1 MKKPISRRDFLKGSL
16 AAAGL
21 SIAASITP
29 FGTKLLD
36 AKEAKKA
43 AFGPTVWYDVTPD
56 NRVTVSIPQSE
67 MGQGVRTALAMIV
80 ADELD
85 VAWKQIRV
93 KESAVSPAFTNP
105 LMGDQIT
112 VASASVRA
120 FYEPIRKAGAAGRA
134 MLVKA
139 AAQTWKVPEAE
150 CAASLGVVRHTKSSR
165 KLTYGRLCAKAAALP
180 VIQDAPLKKESEF
193 RYIGKPMARLDIPEK
208 VEGKAVFGAD
218 VAVPN
223 MLYAVLAFPP
233 AFGAKPASFDA
244 KAAMAVKG
252 VQKVFPSAHGVAVC
266 ADSTDAALRGR
277 DALNVQ
283 WGNGAMPDLDDAYVE
298 KHYREE
304 LDKPG
309 SVAGKRGDAKN
320 AVAGASKKIE
330 AVYYVPPVAHVCM
343 EPMNCTA
350 HVQKDRM
357 DVWAS
362 NQAQNVFK
370 MVGAQVAGLPPEKVY
385 VHTTL
390 LGGGFGRRAA
400 PDFMIDAIIASKVTG
415 RPVKVL
421 WSRED
426 DIKGDLFRGT
436 TCQRITAGLDGQ
448 GKLVGWSHKV
458 VSPSL
463 MKDIDPKAVVNGV
476 DFMSLW
482 GIADFPG
489 SPHNCVFTYEA
500 PDYYLEFLID
510 DLPIPVAPWR
520 SVQNGPNAFVTEC
533 FIDELAH
540 AAGKDPVA
548 FRIEN
553 LQNNMRARRVIET
566 AAQKAGWGRPTG
578 QGRAWGIAYHTCFGT
593 YVAQAADVSVDK
605 DGKIKVHKVV
615 AAVDC
620 GPVVNPTPIVAQ
632 IEGAIIM
639 ALGTVYREQVRF
651 AKGGVQSAN
660 FNDYK
665 IMRMSE
671 TPDIEVHIVK
681 STEKMG
687 GIGEP
692 GVPPLAPAVANAV
705 FAATGARV
713 RRLPLTPQN
722 VLEAMKKKE
731 A

>member
-1 MKKPISRRDFLKGSL
+1 MKTSLSRRDFLKSSL

-21 SIAASITP
+21 GIAVSITP
-29 FGTKLLD
+29 FGTKLLN
-36 AKEAKKA
+36 AKEAGKA
-43 AFGPTVWYDVTPD
+43 VFAPGVWYEVTPD
-56 NRVTVSIPQSE
+56 NRVTVYIPQSE

-85 VAWKQIRV
+85 VEWKQVRV
-93 KESAVSPAFTNP
+93 RESAVSKAFTNP

-112 VASASVRA
+112 VASASVRG

-139 AAQTWKVPEAE
+139 AADTWKVPEGE
-150 CAASLGVVRHTKSSR
+150 CEASKGVVRHTKSR
-165 KLTYGRLCAKAAALP
+165 RRLTYGRLCAKAAALP
-180 VIQDAPLKKESEF
+180 VIQDAPLKKESAF
-193 RYIGKPMARLDIPEK
+193 RYIGRAMPRLDIPEK
-208 VEGKAVFGAD
+208 VAGTGVYGAD
-218 VAVPN
+218 VTLPD

-233 AFGAKPASFDA
+233 AFGAKPASFDK

-252 VQKVFPSAHGVAVC
+252 VRKVFPSAHGVAVC
-266 ADSTDAALRGR
+266 ADSTDAAIRGR

-283 WGNGAMPDLDDAYVE
+283 WGKGAMPDMDDAFVE
-298 KHYREE
+298 KHFMEE

-309 SVAGKRGDAKN
+309 AVAGKRGDAKS
-320 AVAGASKKIE
+320 AVAGASKKVE
-330 AVYYVPPVAHVCM
+330 AVYYVPAVAHVCM
-343 EPMNCTA
+343 EPMNCTV

-357 DVWAS
+357 DVWAP
-362 NQAQNVFK
+362 NQAPSVFR
-370 MVGAQVAGLPPEKVY
+370 MVGAQVAGVPPEKVN

-421 WSRED
+421 WSREH
-426 DIKGDLFRGT
+426 DIKGDLFRAP
-436 TCQRITAGLDGQ
+436 TCQRITAGLDG
-448 GKLVGWSHKV
+448 GGRLAGWSHKV

-463 MKDIDPKAVVNGV
+463 MKNIDPKAVVGGV

-489 SPHNCVFTYEA
+489 SPHNNVFIYEV

-540 AAGKDPVA
+540 AAGKDAVT
-548 FRIEN
+548 FRLEH
-553 LQNNMRARRVIET
+553 LQNTMRARRVLET
-566 AAQKAGWGRPTG
+566 AAQKAGWDRPAG
-578 QGRAWGIAYHTCFGT
+578 QGRAWGIAQHACFGT
-593 YVAQAADVSVDK
+593 YVAQAADVSVNRS
-605 DGKIKVHKVV
+605 GKIKVHKVI

-620 GPVVNPTPIVAQ
+620 GPVVNPGTLVAQ

-665 IMRMSE
+665 IMTMSK
-671 TPDIEVHIVK
+671 TPQIEVHIVR

-713 RRLPLTPQN
+713 RRLPLTPEN